1 MLLSDSVHTSSFQSL
16 GIITVR
22 CFQWSKHCNVARLEL
37 VRCVGWKATQ
47 GDLVSEAVLQNLE
60 LLVGAE
66 AIANKYPRL
75 TIGSLSGLRIKYTC
89 EPLQA

>member
-1 MLLSDSVHTSSFQSL
+1 M
-16 GIITVR
+16 GR
-22 CFQWSKHCNVARLEL
+22 
-37 VRCVGWKATQ
+37 KATQ